1 MLQLLILPTH
11 TFSHSSTTTCPRAT
25 MTSPTFLNMQTLCLH
40 HRGILPLLLDISGS
54 LSISPIMPLPTSWK
68 SDSLVSLSTL
78 QPSQHPNMPKKV
90 LKFTDPN
97 PLSQGMITVMEW
109 RKEQLQSARKRWNQ
123 HNAQRVKEGH
133 LPMTHHSLALRD
145 CADSAMDL
153 SNTVMD
159 TPLPSQSPSDHEN
172 RLRTHL
178 LQPPHPDAWSRL
190 KAEVASTSP
199 WPETSST
206 PFSNTTLR
214 WKTTPPLSE
223 KTTKIP
229 LCFRRP
235 ILPKGWA
242 YEEDIVDRGGE
253 VIKDEEPDQSPSS
266 KSTHSSRRR
275 ISTLE
280 GVRAF
285 KLHPYK

>member
-109 RKEQLQSARKRWNQ
+109 RKEQLLRARKRWDQ
-123 HNAQRVKEGH
+123 HNAQHIKEGH
-133 LPMTHHSLALRD
+133 LPMMDHSHTLRD
-145 CADSAMDL
+145 YADSAMDP
-153 SNTVMD
+153 SSIVTD
-159 TPLPSQSPSDHEN
+159 TRPLNHSPSDHEN
-172 RLRTHL
+172 QLETQL
-178 LQPPHPDAWSRL
+178 LHPPHPDVW
-190 KAEVASTSP
+190 
-199 WPETSST
+199 
-206 PFSNTTLR
+206 
-214 WKTTPPLSE
+214 
-223 KTTKIP
+223 
-229 LCFRRP
+229 
-235 ILPKGWA
+235 
-242 YEEDIVDRGGE
+242 
-253 VIKDEEPDQSPSS
+253 
-266 KSTHSSRRR
+266 
-275 ISTLE
+275 
-280 GVRAF
+280 
-285 KLHPYK
+285 